1 MNTVTKTN
9 FKKISQGV
17 YQVEDTTVTV
27 QRDLDNR
34 SWVYLIDGELTPFSY
49 SSRAIAGDL
58 GRKHFNSIIS

>member
-17 YQVEDTTVTV
+17 YQVEGTTVTV

-34 SWVYLIDGELTPFSY
+34 NWVYLIDG
-49 SSRAIAGDL
+49 
-58 GRKHFNSIIS
+58 